1 MHKKVKQSTGSRFV
15 GQKGKSLDYKLKS
28 SNFSLVYKMNIN
40 KKILGSW
47 LRGSHLLKS
56 VTAHK
61 QKDFLL
67 VENV

>member
-1 MHKKVKQSTGSRFV
+1 MKKKIKQSTGSRFV

-47 LRGSHLLKS
+47 LRGSHLLKK
-56 VTAHK
+56 A
-61 QKDFLL
+61 
-67 VENV
+67 